1 MTCSSSVGL
10 VIRCNITPRYS
21 SSQFRRQT
29 VCCHFDVGDMVGRT
43 GDASPVS
50 PAVATPLYVAELV
63 WPLALNF
70 VSDFTYLFL
79 VVDFWTQ
86 ASLIARQ
93 LGASVLVARYR
104 D

>member
-1 MTCSSSVGL
+1 
-10 VIRCNITPRYS
+10 
-21 SSQFRRQT
+21 
-29 VCCHFDVGDMVGRT
+29 MVGRT

-93 LGASVLVARYR
+93 LGASVCACCEVQRLALRLWKIF
-104 D
+104 DIIF